1 MTREFVWA
9 KALLLEMRD
18 MVTTEAAKSADVALA
33 EYDKRFPPPTLDA
46 AMDKAADE
54 EIGKLR
60 ALVLKGGPLMVRLQ
74 EWVCREAC
82 DHTVNPSK
90 HHPDCVDARQWLA
103 DCRAAGLE

>member
-1 MTREFVWA
+1 MSRESFWEARFESLGPGRSIADRSAWA
-9 KALLLEMRD
+9 DA
-18 MVTTEAAKSADVALA
+18 ALA

-60 ALVLKGGPLMVRLQ
+60 ALVLRATALVERLRQ
-74 EWVCREAC
+74 WVCHDAC

-90 HHPDCVDARQWLA
+90 HHPNCADARQWLA
-103 DCRAAGLE
+103 DCRAEGLE